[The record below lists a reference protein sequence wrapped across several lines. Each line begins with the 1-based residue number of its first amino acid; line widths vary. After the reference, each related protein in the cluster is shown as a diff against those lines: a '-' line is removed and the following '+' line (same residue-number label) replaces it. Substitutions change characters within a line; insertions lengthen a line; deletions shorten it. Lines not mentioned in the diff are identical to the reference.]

1 MGSHSLRRWPSV
13 LRNALLVLM
22 SFAFMLSVPLTA
34 YAVVDDG
41 SGGGSGGAAP
51 YTLEGMTPDNQSL
64 SYGLYY
70 GVVKCLT
77 GINDIS
83 NNDVINGSIEGA
95 SDSSTLS
102 YSVDKAYGDSKD
114 GSTSC
119 EAVIGGAVKLWG
131 YGDVGQALLDWGYK
145 NPGNGKDWH
154 SDNPG
159 RDTAAAIRK
168 RVYGGNDPSVPN
180 QAKYVNYITTLQL
193 QCKIS
198 GKTEYSK
205 ASAALKSGADAT
217 SGAVEYIK
225 VKEPSAD
232 YTTVVEYIY
241 TVENDKSTN
250 KAWPA
255 NSPLSSQV
263 GLANCRDIAKLASG
277 NAAGFQQWAEANSEL
292 AKKVDTNAMSTA
304 GTETGKPTC
313 TIAGIGWIVCPVVN
327 FLSGI
332 ADSAYGMVA
341 SMLTVP
347 AVNTSDTNNAL
358 YQAWSIVRN
367 LANICFV
374 IAFLVIIYSQI
385 TSAGISNYG
394 IKKLLPKLIISAVL
408 VNISYWICAL
418 AVDIS
423 NFLGY
428 AISGMFATIGK
439 PIMGETPTTV
449 TSGNSWTAL
458 AAGVLVA
465 GAAVAFLQLSMLLP
479 LLIGAVLVIVV
490 VVIILTLRQGLI
502 VMLIVISPL
511 AFVAYLLPN
520 TSKLFDKWWGAFKA
534 LLLMFPVVAF
544 VYAGSALAGKV
555 LSGVAKDMDGGMK
568 VGFQIMAAAL
578 PILSF
583 ITVYTLMK
591 TSSALLGKLMDNNP
605 AKGIGDRMKRGAEN
619 RGKRYDNQRSSYAL
633 NKGGVRGALVGGR
646 ARARARS
653 AAVNTAAEKN
663 KQYAQQG
670 YIAEEAQSEKMTLR
684 SRALNRATFGKLGD
698 TRGENFVGAMSRG
711 GGSMARAQA
720 TAQAISTSKAQ
731 FNDAVKAEQSTMN
744 SMSPDNLIAEMQN
757 TGLTE
762 ARRTAAA
769 GMVAAS
775 GSGRHIQ
782 EAIDYLGQQRSAERL
797 NAGIAA
803 DDAVTEGPASHAQ
816 SMQQQMASQLSKYKP
831 AMMGASKLGSL
842 ERGDYASTYEADITD
857 RVSNGKV
864 SGEGYVS
871 MSPDDRSKL
880 QSVME
885 NYQQGVASGNIQRNQ
900 AFEDGVKNLVS
911 EVNKYASA
919 PQNAGKV
926 SKEIRG
932 NLNQLARQAG
942 VSASSNPNPSPNP
955 GPNQPS
961 QPTQARS
968 VDPSQPSTTQHQ
980 GQTFNQTESGLYI
993 PRS

>member
-22 SFAFMLSVPLTA
+22 SFAFILSVPLTA

-51 YTLEGMTPDNQSL
+51 YTLEGMTPDKQSL

-95 SDSSTLS
+95 SNAWTLS
-102 YSVDKAYGDSKD
+102 YSVDKAYGDGKD

-131 YGDVGQALLDWGYK
+131 YSDVSQALLDWGYK
-145 NPGNGKDWH
+145 NPGDGKDWH
-154 SDNPG
+154 SDHPG

-168 RVYGGNDPSVPN
+168 RVYSGNDPSVPN
-180 QAKYVNYITTLQL
+180 PAKYVNYITTLQQ
-193 QCKIS
+193 QCNIS

-217 SGAVEYIK
+217 SGAVEYVK

-232 YTTVVEYIY
+232 YKTVVEYIY
-241 TVENDKSTN
+241 KVEGDKSTN

-255 NSPLSSQV
+255 NSPLSGQV
-263 GLANCRDIAKLASG
+263 GMANCRDIAKLASD
-277 NAAGFQQWAEANSEL
+277 NAAGFQQWALANPEL
-292 AKKVDTNAMSTA
+292 AKKIDTGGTSAKSAEA
-304 GTETGKPTC
+304 GKSTC

-428 AISGMFATIGK
+428 AISSMFATIGK
-439 PIMGETPTTV
+439 PITGETPTTLN
-449 TSGNSWTAL
+449 SGNSFTAL

-479 LLIGAVLVIVV
+479 LLVGAVLVIVV

-520 TSKLFDKWWGAFKA
+520 TSKLFDRWWDAFKA

-591 TSSALLGKLMDNNP
+591 TSSALLGKFMNNNP

-619 RGKRYDNQRSSYAL
+619 RGKRWDNQRGTLRNRLAASD
-633 NKGGVRGALVGGR
+633 NKWTRRSGLLVGGGASRR
-646 ARARARS
+646 AKGKAIDR
-653 AAVNTAAEKN
+653 AAERN
-663 KQYAQQG
+663 LQRSEEDLVAGRAAEGGRFAQQLSRG
-670 YIAEEAQSEKMTLR
+670 AGQEGLQRAISDAQFTIEEAEIKEAKAARVSFERSGLEGMGAMRTLDSGVGSDGKALTSAQKIALR
-684 SRALNRATFGKLGD
+684 SMVVEAGHAPDVAKVWD
-698 TRGENFVGAMSRG
+698 
-711 GGSMARAQA
+711 SM
-720 TAQAISTSKAQ
+720 
-731 FNDAVKAEQSTMN
+731 
-744 SMSPDNLIAEMQN
+744 
-757 TGLTE
+757 
-762 ARRTAAA
+762 
-769 GMVAAS
+769 
-775 GSGRHIQ
+775 
-782 EAIDYLGQQRSAERL
+782 
-797 NAGIAA
+797 
-803 DDAVTEGPASHAQ
+803 
-816 SMQQQMASQLSKYKP
+816 
-831 AMMGASKLGSL
+831 
-842 ERGDYASTYEADITD
+842 
-857 RVSNGKV
+857 
-864 SGEGYVS
+864 SGEGVS
-871 MSPDDRSKL
+871 NSERNAFASDLTKNKPTGVGMGAIAKMRAGGNDTFDETVADGLVAGRYDAAGAAKSDNSELEMVRGLANNPSAMQGAIKRKLVGEINATRPEGQKITEADVSDDEVQKRTQQVLDKL
-880 QSVME
+880 RTDAHT
-885 NYQQGVASGNIQRNQ
+885 ASTDPR
-900 AFEDGVKNLVS
+900 F
-911 EVNKYASA
+911 
-919 PQNAGKV
+919 NAGK
-926 SKEIRG
+926 
-932 NLNQLARQAG
+932 ARTTLDVIVKDLGGPPQA
-942 VSASSNPNPSPNP
+942 A
-955 GPNQPS
+955 
-961 QPTQARS
+961 
-968 VDPSQPSTTQHQ
+968 STTSTPPTSTSHQ
-980 GQTFNQTESGLYI
+980 GQTFNQTEGGLYI